1 MLSDKINSLFKYNP
15 VIKIEIEKKIIVGII
30 KYRLYF
36 NSLFLI
42 SFLKITI
49 RIGIIRYALLR
60 LWISNSELK
69 NKIPFIKLIFL
80 STSTNLKNINT
91 NKKDDIIYPLNRNE

>member
-60 LWISNSELK
+60 L
-69 NKIPFIKLIFL
+69 
-80 STSTNLKNINT
+80 
-91 NKKDDIIYPLNRNE
+91 

>member
-60 LWISNSELK
+60 LWISNIELK

-80 STSTNLKNINT
+80 STSQF
-91 NKKDDIIYPLNRNE
+91 KKY